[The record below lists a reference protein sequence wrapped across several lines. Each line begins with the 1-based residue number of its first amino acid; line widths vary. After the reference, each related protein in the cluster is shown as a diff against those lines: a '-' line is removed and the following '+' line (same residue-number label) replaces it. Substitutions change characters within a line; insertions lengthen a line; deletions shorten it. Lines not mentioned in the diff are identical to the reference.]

1 MTIHSNYIKDLF
13 SLLFFLVVTLF
24 WWLGYPQALNIQE
37 ENQLFL
43 WSFDYFH
50 ERMSLPGG
58 LADWIGE
65 CLTQFFYLPWLG
77 ALILGVLAVA
87 VQRLTERLL
96 PKGWMS
102 TVLSLLP
109 PVLLIGVMGD
119 VNVLLSY
126 VVALIAVFGLF
137 FAVVSTDRPGTR
149 PVVRYIDEAVN
160 VFFLYWFFGPLTW
173 LYVALR
179 VIHDWRHAW
188 WIALWLPALQIFY
201 YWLDTYEYPLKAF
214 MLGINYYRIP
224 LELVNPWWLLI
235 VPVAIVVLALTGR
248 CLKRILEK
256 KESPLFV
263 AAAALLIILTA
274 FGSWHLGY
282 PKDEYELF
290 MQDKLVREQCWQDI
304 IARAERYQVK
314 SNFSSNCVNLALAM
328 TRQLAERQFT
338 FYQSGDDAL
347 IMPMVRDNLSN
358 WPTAEAFWHLGMVN
372 SAKRY
377 AYDLQE
383 SILNARRS
391 GRCMKRIA
399 ECLIVNGQYKVAQKY
414 LDILKQSLFYRS
426 WAKQAEACLGNEA
439 KVNANPEWAWLR
451 QVRYKDNFLYSYPE
465 MDKMLGLLFINN
477 TANKMALDY
486 FMGQMLL
493 KGEVPQFMQYMGW
506 VQRYGG
512 YQQIPAGYADIVE
525 LMKSN
530 GNVPGSP
537 YLNYIKQ
544 RRNNE

>member
-1 MTIHSNYIKDLF
+1 M
-13 SLLFFLVVTLF
+13 
-24 WWLGYPQALNIQE
+24 
-37 ENQLFL
+37 
-43 WSFDYFH
+43 
-50 ERMSLPGG
+50 
-58 LADWIGE
+58 
-65 CLTQFFYLPWLG
+65 
-77 ALILGVLAVA
+77 
-87 VQRLTERLL
+87 
-96 PKGWMS
+96 
-102 TVLSLLP
+102 
-109 PVLLIGVMGD
+109 
-119 VNVLLSY
+119 
-126 VVALIAVFGLF
+126 
-137 FAVVSTDRPGTR
+137 
-149 PVVRYIDEAVN
+149 
-160 VFFLYWFFGPLTW
+160 
-173 LYVALR
+173 
-179 VIHDWRHAW
+179 
-188 WIALWLPALQIFY
+188 
-201 YWLDTYEYPLKAF
+201 
-214 MLGINYYRIP
+214 
-224 LELVNPWWLLI
+224 
-235 VPVAIVVLALTGR
+235 
-248 CLKRILEK
+248 
-256 KESPLFV
+256 
-263 AAAALLIILTA
+263 
-274 FGSWHLGY
+274 
-282 PKDEYELF
+282 
-290 MQDKLVREQCWQDI
+290 REQCWQDI

-426 WAKQAEACLGNEA
+426 WAKQAETCLGNEA

-512 YQQIPAGYADIVE
+512 YEQIPAGYADIVQ

-537 YLNYIKQ
+537 YLKYIKQ